1 MIKTTWV
8 GEEVEKKWNR
18 QIKQISKKDHMN
30 QQMSYRDWGRNKGHG
45 QPSDYYVPAVGN
57 DVIMKRGQEV
67 SRWKKVM
74 SPGEL
79 MSLDED
85 FLPDIEEV
93 GVSQQ

>member
-1 MIKTTWV
+1 MVSPPIITF
-8 GEEVEKKWNR
+8 
-18 QIKQISKKDHMN
+18 
-30 QQMSYRDWGRNKGHG
+30 QQWE
-45 QPSDYYVPAVGN
+45 N

-67 SRWKKVM
+67 SRWKKVK

-93 GVSQQ
+93 GVSQQQ